1 MTESVGCEL
10 RTRPST
16 RTLTCCFLADRPKKE
31 IDVGPP
37 SWIRPLQLSGCAATV
52 LASWIGFATC
62 VLCSAPCFRAMDLTR
77 ARENSYMGTRRLC
90 NFLRIL
96 ADVYILAPR
105 LHKAWPQAW
114 RRTPHDPTTVFPCN
128 GTLAATFGEHSTAV
142 DDLN

>member
-114 RRTPHDPTTVFPCN
+114 HVRHKTQQLSFHVMEHLQQLSESIRPLLTT
-128 GTLAATFGEHSTAV
+128 
-142 DDLN
+142 